1 MKNKEVRMFRK
12 RTPGLLPI
20 ALALAVV
27 FTLAACENLSVS
39 KLKGNYH
46 FSRANRHF
54 TEMKYPQA
62 IEEYEAALAANPSLT
77 QAYRLLGESYKQRY
91 KPAVETEINLEYRD
105 KALAALQKAYEI
117 DPNNKDIIYSLGDMY
132 DKLRDF
138 EEAEKLYLRIIDLE
152 PANMGNY
159 YVLAEFY
166 RRYAGDNPDVARK
179 AESMYLRRIEVD
191 PENPLGYAY
200 VANYFENVQSQDP
213 NVLMNYYD
221 TAYEFKKRIAELQ
234 PDSAEAWVGIGINRW
249 SRAFRFQNLPTRE
262 RLAIAMTSDEAL
274 KKALELDPSYPESY
288 SWLSVLYQSTLAKLE
303 PDREARY
310 TAEGLKY
317 MERYQ
322 ELRKRAAE
330 KKKLEDE
337 LKKVPD

>member
-1 MKNKEVRMFRK
+1 MSRK
-12 RTPGLLPI
+12 RTSGLLPI
-20 ALALAVV
+20 ALAVAVI

-39 KLKGNYH
+39 KLRGNYH
-46 FSRANRHF
+46 FARGNRNF

-62 IEEYEAALAANPSLT
+62 IEEYEAALAANPELT
-77 QAYRLLGESYKQRY
+77 QAYWLLGESYKQRY
-91 KPAVETEINLEYRD
+91 RPAIETEVNLEYRD

-117 DPNNKDIIYSLGDMY
+117 SPNNKDIIYSLGDMY
-132 DKLRDF
+132 DKLRNF
-138 EEAEKLYLRIIDLE
+138 EEAEQLYLRIIDLE
-152 PANMGNY
+152 PANMSNY

-166 RRYAGDNPDVARK
+166 RRYAGDNPEIARK
-179 AESMYLRRIEVD
+179 AESMFLRRIEVD

-200 VANYFENVQSQDP
+200 VANYFENLQSTDV
-213 NVLMNYYD
+213 NVIMSYYD
-221 TAYEFKKRIAELQ
+221 KAYDYKKRIAEIQ

-249 SRAFRFQNLPTRE
+249 SRAYRFQQLSTRE
-262 RLAIAMTSDEAL
+262 RLAIAKESEEAL

-288 SWLSVLYQSTLAKLE
+288 SWLSVLYQSTMAKLE
-303 PDREARY
+303 PDKEARY
-310 TAEGLKY
+310 AAEGQKY

-337 LKKVPD
+337 LKKVGG